1 MAAKTPISVHPGNP
15 HYFQYD
21 GKPLLLISSAD
32 IYYDVYSPHQ
42 DYIGYLDLL
51 ARYSS
56 NFTRIYPAGC
66 TSFPPMEKGQYIL
79 PWVKTD
85 NGKYDLDKWNPEFFR
100 RLHHFMEHAQKKD
113 IIVDVCMFNGFC
125 TAWAQINNFCWPQLP
140 WNKAN
145 NIQGE
150 GSPEMNDF
158 TSLKHP
164 SNVARQREY
173 IRKICQEL
181 DRYNNVIYDT
191 SDEPDCFG
199 NLPIPQS
206 NAWVEAMLSEICA
219 ADTRHHLV
227 AQTHIPP
234 LESTGKDWCRDPR
247 ITWLNAEYLCALRDF
262 DKEYPID
269 KPYVLIET
277 HSPGEDPG
285 WDTWW
290 SRMGLV
296 MTCQDKVSASRIHAW
311 AFMVAGG
318 GGFMEWSA
326 NYCPGTPGTIEP
338 QPTVLQQKKVLRDF
352 LEGFDFANMRSFK
365 RFQGVHQEPAYTET
379 AWATAIAE
387 PGKQYALYLSHSFA
401 AHKGTEDWY
410 GGFYSPAPGSYREA
424 LTLEVPPG
432 AYLVEWVDPVSGKIL
447 ESQSVAHDGG
457 GLVLHTPGYTID
469 IALRI
474 LKK

>member
-1 MAAKTPISVHPGNP
+1 MAATAPIRVHPDNP
-15 HYFQYD
+15 HYFEYE

-32 IYYDVYSPHQ
+32 IYYDIYSPHQ

-66 TSFPPMEKGQYIL
+66 TSFPPQEQGQYIL
-79 PWVKTD
+79 PWVKLD
-85 NGKYDLDKWNPEFFR
+85 NGKYDLDRWNPEFFR
-100 RLHHFMEHAQKKD
+100 RLHHFMEHAQRKG
-113 IIVDVCMFNGFC
+113 IIVDVCLFNGFC
-125 TAWAQINNFCWPQLP
+125 TAWAQINNYCWPQLP
-140 WNKAN
+140 WNIAN

-150 GSPEMNDF
+150 GSPHMNEF
-158 TSLKHP
+158 TSLIHA
-164 SNVARQREY
+164 SNVKRQKEY
-173 IRKICQEL
+173 IRKIVQEL

-219 ADTRHHLV
+219 SDTRHHLV

-247 ITWLNAEYLCALRDF
+247 TTWLNAEYLCGLLDF
-262 DKEYPID
+262 EMEYPID

-285 WDTWW
+285 WERWW
-290 SRMGLV
+290 DRMGLV

-338 QPTVLQQKKVLRDF
+338 QPTVLQQKKVLREF
-352 LEGFDFANMRSFK
+352 LEGFDFARMRSYKGFS
-365 RFQGVHQEPAYTET
+365 GVHQKPALTET

-401 AHKGTEDWY
+401 ACKANEAWY
-410 GGFYSPAPGSYREA
+410 GGFYAPTAGSHRDT

-432 AYLVEWVDPVSGKIL
+432 TYRVEWVEPATGKMLDAQTRVELSGAVTL
-447 ESQSVAHDGG
+447 Q
-457 GLVLHTPGYTID
+457 TPTYAID
-469 IALRI
+469 IALRM
-474 LKK
+474 LRA